1 MSCIRFNTPAQRQAM
16 RDHAPVMLT
25 PEQVAAQHPAP
36 PVTDTKI
43 NRLRLLA
50 KDPNPR
56 IRESVASS
64 YHAPEELLVEL
75 ARDPDEG
82 VRTWLARNETV
93 SCDIL
98 RSLADDKSERV
109 RGFLALNYYVPA
121 DVMDKLAED
130 ESDTVRGL
138 VEWKAQLAT
147 S

>member
-1 MSCIRFNTPAQRQAM
+1 M

-25 PEQVAAQHPAP
+25 PEEAAKLHPAP
-36 PVTDTKI
+36 AVTESKI

-50 KDPNPR
+50 KSENPR

-64 YHAPEELLVEL
+64 YHAPEELLLEL
-75 ARDPDEG
+75 AKDPDAG
-82 VRTWLARNETV
+82 VRSWLARNETA
-93 SCDIL
+93 SCDVL
-98 RSLADDKSERV
+98 RELADDESERV
-109 RGFLALNYYVPA
+109 RGFLALNYFVPA

-147 S
+147 SQG